1 VKDQL
6 DQILTE
12 FAELHNTSK
21 EEVKV
26 EPLPSLKTIP
36 LPPLKY
42 RAKHLKDYVAK
53 PNRPD
58 INDKRKK
65 KKYKKKHTPYV
76 HSARLQ
82 GHNLTEKQA
91 DGRNLHD
98 GGWHLDNFTC
108 LKLTDALP
116 TCLMCDLPPRTIGDL
131 VFSLFAPFYKCE
143 VCFSVRPFQMQ
154 TKSNPNDIFFPPEHS
169 KKVRRHSAMGLGML
183 KQKIK
188 RLQDEDKK
196 WL

>member
-1 VKDQL
+1 MKDQL
-6 DQILTE
+6 DQILME
-12 FAELHNTSK
+12 FAEFHNLTK
-21 EEVKV
+21 GEVKV
-26 EPLPSLKTIP
+26 EPLPSMRAVP

-42 RAKHLKDYVAK
+42 RAKHLIDDGKKDSFTK
-53 PNRPD
+53 KN
-58 INDKRKK
+58 K
-65 KKYKKKHTPYV
+65 KKYKKTKYKYIR
-76 HSARLQ
+76 SRRLQ
-82 GHNLTEKQA
+82 GYSMTDRQA
-91 DGRNLHD
+91 DMRTLAD

-108 LKLTDALP
+108 LKLTDARP

-131 VFSLFAPFYKCE
+131 VFALFSPFYKCE

-154 TKSNPNDIFFPPEHS
+154 TKSNPNDIFFPPESS
-169 KKVRRHSAMGLGML
+169 KKVRRHTAMGLGIL

>member
-1 VKDQL
+1 MKDQL

-26 EPLPSLKTIP
+26 EPLPSMRAVP

-42 RAKHLKDYVAK
+42 RAKHLKDYKQK
-53 PNRPD
+53 PDRPD
-58 INDKRKK
+58 INNKRKK
-65 KKYKKKHTPYV
+65 KKKYK
-76 HSARLQ
+76 SAKYIRSRRLQ
-82 GHNLTEKQA
+82 GYSMTERQA
-91 DGRNLHD
+91 DLRTLAD

-143 VCFSVRPFQMQ
+143 VCFSVRPFQMMS
-154 TKSNPNDIFFPPEHS
+154 KSNPNDIFFPPESS

>member
-1 VKDQL
+1 MKDQL

-12 FAELHNTSK
+12 FAELHNLTK

-42 RAKHLKDYVAK
+42 RAKHLKDYKQK
-53 PNRPD
+53 PDRPD
-58 INDKRKK
+58 INNKRKK
-65 KKYKKKHTPYV
+65 KKKYK
-76 HSARLQ
+76 SAKYIRSRRLQ
-82 GHNLTEKQA
+82 GYSMTERQA
-91 DGRNLHD
+91 DLRTLAD

-143 VCFSVRPFQMQ
+143 VCFSVRPFQMMS
-154 TKSNPNDIFFPPEHS
+154 KSNPNDIFFPPESS
-169 KKVRRHSAMGLGML
+169 KKVRRHSAMGLGIL

>member
-12 FAELHNTSK
+12 FAELHNLTK

-26 EPLPSLKTIP
+26 EPLPSLRTVP

-42 RAKHLKDYVAK
+42 RAKHLKDYKQK
-53 PNRPD
+53 PDRPD
-58 INDKRKK
+58 INNKRKK
-65 KKYKKKHTPYV
+65 KKKYK
-76 HSARLQ
+76 SAKYIRSRRLQ
-82 GHNLTEKQA
+82 GYSMTERQA
-91 DGRNLHD
+91 DLRTLAD

-143 VCFSVRPFQMQ
+143 VCFSVRPFQMMS
-154 TKSNPNDIFFPPEHS
+154 KSNPNDIFFPPESS
-169 KKVRRHSAMGLGML
+169 KKVRRHSAMGLGIL

>member
-1 VKDQL
+1 MKDQL

-26 EPLPSLKTIP
+26 EPLPSMRTVP

-42 RAKHLKDYVAK
+42 RAKHLKDYKQK
-53 PNRPD
+53 PDRPD
-58 INDKRKK
+58 INNKRK
-65 KKYKKKHTPYV
+65 KKYKKTKYPYIR
-76 HSARLQ
+76 SRRLQ
-82 GHNLTEKQA
+82 GYSMTERQA
-91 DGRNLHD
+91 DMRTLAD

-108 LKLTDALP
+108 LKLTDARP

-143 VCFSVRPFQMQ
+143 VCFSIRPFQMQ
-154 TKSNPNDIFFPPEHS
+154 TKSNPNDIFFPPESS
-169 KKVRRHSAMGLGML
+169 KKVRQHSALGLGIL

>member
-1 VKDQL
+1 MKDQL

-12 FAELHNTSK
+12 YIELHNLTK

-26 EPLPSLKTIP
+26 EPLPSMRTVP

-42 RAKHLKDYVAK
+42 RAKHLKDKVAK

-58 INDKRKK
+58 INNKRK
-65 KKYKKKHTPYV
+65 KKYKKTKYPYIR
-76 HSARLQ
+76 SRRLQ
-82 GHNLTEKQA
+82 GYSMTDRQA
-91 DGRNLHD
+91 DMRTLAD

-108 LKLTDALP
+108 LKLTDARP

-131 VFSLFAPFYKCE
+131 VFSLFTPFYKCE
-143 VCFSVRPFQMQ
+143 VCFSIRPFQMA
-154 TKSNPNDIFFPPEHS
+154 TKSNPNDIFFPPETT
-169 KKVRRHSAMGLGML
+169 KKVRRHSALGLGIL

>member
-1 VKDQL
+1 MKDQL

-12 FAELHNTSK
+12 FAELHNLTK

-26 EPLPSLKTIP
+26 EPLPSMRTVP

-42 RAKHLKDYVAK
+42 RAKHLKDYKQK
-53 PNRPD
+53 PDRPD
-58 INDKRKK
+58 INNKRKK
-65 KKYKKKHTPYV
+65 KKKYK
-76 HSARLQ
+76 SAKYIRSRRLQ
-82 GHNLTEKQA
+82 GYSMTDRQA
-91 DGRNLHD
+91 DMRTLAD

-108 LKLTDALP
+108 LKLTDARP

-143 VCFSVRPFQMQ
+143 VCFSIRPFKMA
-154 TKSNPNDIFFPPEHS
+154 TKSNPNDIFFPPESS
-169 KKVRRHSAMGLGML
+169 KKVRRHSALGLGIL

>member
-1 VKDQL
+1 MKDQL

-12 FAELHNTSK
+12 FAELHNLTK

-26 EPLPSLKTIP
+26 EPLPSMRTVP
-36 LPPLKY
+36 LPPLKF
-42 RAKHLKDYVAK
+42 RAKHLIDDGTRDARL
-53 PNRPD
+53 N
-58 INDKRKK
+58 KRK
-65 KKYKKKHTPYV
+65 KKYKKTAYPYIR
-76 HSARLQ
+76 SRRLQ
-82 GHNLTEKQA
+82 GHSMTKKQA
-91 DGRNLHD
+91 DGRNLAD

-108 LKLTDALP
+108 LKLTDARP

-143 VCFSVRPFQMQ
+143 VCFSIRPYKMA
-154 TKSNPNDIFFPPEHS
+154 TKSNPNDIFFPPESS

-188 RLQDEDKK
+188 RLQEEDKK

>member
-1 VKDQL
+1 MTEEID
-6 DQILTE
+6 DILRE

-26 EPLPSLKTIP
+26 EPLPSMRAVP

-42 RAKHLKDYVAK
+42 RAKHLKDYKQK
-53 PNRPD
+53 PDRPD
-58 INDKRKK
+58 INNKRKK
-65 KKYKKKHTPYV
+65 KKKYKSAKYIR
-76 HSARLQ
+76 SARLQ
-82 GHNLTEKQA
+82 GHSLFEKQA

-108 LKLTDALP
+108 LKLTDARP

-143 VCFSVRPFQMQ
+143 VCFSIRPFKMA
-154 TKSNPNDIFFPPEHS
+154 TKSNPNDIFFPPESS
-169 KKVRRHSAMGLGML
+169 KKVRRHSALGLGIL

>member
-1 VKDQL
+1 MKDQL

-26 EPLPSLKTIP
+26 EPLPSMRTVP
-36 LPPLKY
+36 LPPLKF
-42 RAKHLKDYVAK
+42 RAKHLIDDGKKDSFTK
-53 PNRPD
+53 
-58 INDKRKK
+58 KSK
-65 KKYKKKHTPYV
+65 KKYKKKATPYIR
-76 HSARLQ
+76 SRRLQ
-82 GHNLTEKQA
+82 GHSMTKKQA
-91 DGRNLHD
+91 DGRSLAD

-108 LKLTDALP
+108 LKLTDARP

-143 VCFSVRPFQMQ
+143 VCFSIRPFKMA
-154 TKSNPNDIFFPPEHS
+154 TKSNPNDIFFPPESS

>member
-1 VKDQL
+1 MTD
-6 DQILTE
+6 
-12 FAELHNTSK
+12 
-21 EEVKV
+21 
-26 EPLPSLKTIP
+26 
-36 LPPLKY
+36 
-42 RAKHLKDYVAK
+42 R
-53 PNRPD
+53 
-58 INDKRKK
+58 
-65 KKYKKKHTPYV
+65 
-76 HSARLQ
+76 
-82 GHNLTEKQA
+82 QA

-143 VCFSVRPFQMQ
+143 VCFSIRPFQMA
-154 TKSNPNDIFFPPEHS
+154 TKSNPNDIFFPPESS
-169 KKVRRHSAMGLGML
+169 KKVRRHSALGLGIL